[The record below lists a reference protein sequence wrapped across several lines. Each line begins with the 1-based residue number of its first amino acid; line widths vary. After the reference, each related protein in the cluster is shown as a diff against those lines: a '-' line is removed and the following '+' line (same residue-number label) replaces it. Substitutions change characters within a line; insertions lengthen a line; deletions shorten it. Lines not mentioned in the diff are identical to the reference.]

1 MIHWIHTMVWGP
13 GMLVLF
19 LAVGILYTLRL
30 RGFVFWGF
38 PRWWKNT
45 AGSLWKT
52 PEKTGTN
59 EENIQ
64 GGDAAGGMSPFQSAC
79 TALAATIG
87 TGNIAGVATALLSG
101 GPGAIFWMW
110 VSAFLGMATAY
121 GETVL
126 GIRYRK
132 RDRSGGWVA
141 GPMLYME
148 RGLGCRWAGLLYA
161 GLCAAASF
169 GMGSM
174 VQANAISETLEFSFS
189 MPPVLIGGL
198 LVLLSGR
205 IMAGGAGAI
214 AGAAE
219 KMVPVSAGIYMAASA
234 AVLFLFRENI
244 PSAFGMIFQDA
255 FSFRSAAGG
264 AVGLLASK
272 SVQYGIARGVFSNE
286 AGLGSLAVLNPDGG
300 GDPLCHGRRA
310 SGLFRKRGRADR
322 DLLFQGPGE
331 PGRIYGVHVRGPVCL
346 CHHHRLVLYG
356 AAGGLVPGGGGRKRS
371 GPDLYGRISGRRIPW
386 KPWPHGAGLGG
397 FGRAQRMYG
406 SAEPGGAGAV
416 IREGG
421 PSRASR
427 EGALTAVWR
436 YGRDPAGEE
445 GSGGPGQ
452 KKDMKKAPS
461 QVLFSTK

>member
-1 MIHWIHTMVWGP
+1 MRKVAAGGWNDPLDPIRWSGGRGCW
-13 GMLVLF
+13 F
-19 LAVGILYTLRL
+19 YSLAVGILYTIRL

-38 PRWWKNT
+38 SRWWKNT
-45 AGSLWKT
+45 AGSLWET

-59 EENIQ
+59 EENMQ

-189 MPPVLIGGL
+189 MPRSSWGPSGAFKRKDHGRGSRGHSGSRGKDGPGVGRDLYGG
-198 LVLLSGR
+198 
-205 IMAGGAGAI
+205 
-214 AGAAE
+214 
-219 KMVPVSAGIYMAASA
+219 
-234 AVLFLFRENI
+234 
-244 PSAFGMIFQDA
+244 FG
-255 FSFRSAAGG
+255 GG
-264 AVGLLASK
+264 AV
-272 SVQYGIARGVFSNE
+272 F
-286 AGLGSLAVLNPDGG
+286 
-300 GDPLCHGRRA
+300 
-310 SGLFRKRGRADR
+310 
-322 DLLFQGPGE
+322 
-331 PGRIYGVHVRGPVCL
+331 
-346 CHHHRLVLYG
+346 
-356 AAGGLVPGGGGRKRS
+356 VPGKIF
-371 GPDLYGRISGRRIPW
+371 PLP
-386 KPWPHGAGLGG
+386 LG
-397 FGRAQRMYG
+397 
-406 SAEPGGAGAV
+406 
-416 IREGG
+416 
-421 PSRASR
+421 
-427 EGALTAVWR
+427 
-436 YGRDPAGEE
+436 
-445 GSGGPGQ
+445 
-452 KKDMKKAPS
+452 
-461 QVLFSTK
+461 

>member
-30 RGFVFWGF
+30 RGFVFWGS
-38 PRWWKNT
+38 PGGGKIRPGACGKLRKRQGPMRKT
-45 AGSLWKT
+45 YRAGMR
-52 PEKTGTN
+52 P
-59 EENIQ
+59 
-64 GGDAAGGMSPFQSAC
+64 GGMSPFQSAC

-126 GIRYRK
+126 GICYRK

-141 GPMLYME
+141 GPMLDME

-161 GLCAAASF
+161 GLCTAASF

-219 KMVPVSAGIYMAASA
+219 RWSRCRWGSIWRLRRRCCFCSGK
-234 AVLFLFRENI
+234 
-244 PSAFGMIFQDA
+244 IFP
-255 FSFRSAAGG
+255 
-264 AVGLLASK
+264 LP
-272 SVQYGIARGVFSNE
+272 
-286 AGLGSLAVLNPDGG
+286 LG
-300 GDPLCHGRRA
+300 
-310 SGLFRKRGRADR
+310 
-322 DLLFQGPGE
+322 
-331 PGRIYGVHVRGPVCL
+331 
-346 CHHHRLVLYG
+346 
-356 AAGGLVPGGGGRKRS
+356 
-371 GPDLYGRISGRRIPW
+371 
-386 KPWPHGAGLGG
+386 
-397 FGRAQRMYG
+397 
-406 SAEPGGAGAV
+406 
-416 IREGG
+416 
-421 PSRASR
+421 
-427 EGALTAVWR
+427 
-436 YGRDPAGEE
+436 
-445 GSGGPGQ
+445 
-452 KKDMKKAPS
+452 
-461 QVLFSTK
+461 